1 MAAIAKREVG
11 VPRTGAEEL
20 ILTVRRVSQPSVRDV
35 LLVGLTFSSGAVD
48 AISFLALGK
57 VFTAF
62 MTGNLVFLGLGLAGG
77 EVADV
82 LRVAV
87 SLAAFAA
94 GVAVAA
100 RILRASRGSRIW
112 PGRVSIALG
121 LAVLAEAGFLA
132 GWVVTSGRPSTG
144 AGDLLVALIAFAMG
158 TQSGAVMS
166 LDVMGVFTTAATAS
180 LMFLM
185 SDVAAWADSALQ
197 RRRLAAVIGALV
209 AGAASGALLILHARS
224 YAPILPLVAAGLVI
238 ATASV
243 ALRPPSRTSPQKE
256 NDLND

>member
-1 MAAIAKREVG
+1 MAAIVEREVG

-48 AISFLALGK
+48 AITFLALGK

-62 MTGNLVFLGLGLAGG
+62 MTGNLVFFGLG
-77 EVADV
+77 
-82 LRVAV
+82 
-87 SLAAFAA
+87 
-94 GVAVAA
+94 
-100 RILRASRGSRIW
+100 
-112 PGRVSIALG
+112 
-121 LAVLAEAGFLA
+121 LAEAGFLA

-166 LDVMGVFTTAATAS
+166 LDVKGVFTTAATAS

-185 SDVAAWADSALQ
+185 SEVAAWADSAL
-197 RRRLAAVIGALV
+197 
-209 AGAASGALLILHARS
+209 
-224 YAPILPLVAAGLVI
+224 
-238 ATASV
+238 
-243 ALRPPSRTSPQKE
+243 
-256 NDLND
+256 

>member
-62 MTGNLVFLGLGLAGG
+62 MTGNLVFLGFGLAGAD
-77 EVADV
+77 EPDV

-94 GVAVAA
+94 GVFMAVRIIRAA
-100 RILRASRGSRIW
+100 RGSKIW
-112 PGRVSIALG
+112 P
-121 LAVLAEAGFLA
+121 
-132 GWVVTSGRPSTG
+132 
-144 AGDLLVALIAFAMG
+144 
-158 TQSGAVMS
+158 
-166 LDVMGVFTTAATAS
+166 
-180 LMFLM
+180 
-185 SDVAAWADSALQ
+185 
-197 RRRLAAVIGALV
+197 
-209 AGAASGALLILHARS
+209 RS
-224 YAPILPLVAAGLVI
+224 
-238 ATASV
+238 
-243 ALRPPSRTSPQKE
+243 E
-256 NDLND
+256 E

>member
-35 LLVGLTFSSGAVD
+35 LLVALTFSSGAVD

-62 MTGNLVFLGLGLAGG
+62 MTGNLVFLGLGLAGA

-100 RILRASRGSRIW
+100 RIVRASRGSRIW

-121 LAVLAEAGFLA
+121 LAVIAEAGFLA

-144 AGDLLVALIAFAMG
+144 VGDLLVALIAFAMG

-166 LDVMGVFTTAATAS
+166 LDVKGVFTTAATAS

-185 SDVAAWADSALQ
+185 SDVAAWADSAL

-243 ALRPPSRTSPQKE
+243 ALRPPSRTSPRKE

>member
-48 AISFLALGK
+48 AITFLALGK

-62 MTGNLVFLGLGLAGG
+62 MTGNLVFFGLGLAGA

-100 RILRASRGSRIW
+100 RIVRASRGSRIW
-112 PGRVSIALG
+112 PGR
-121 LAVLAEAGFLA
+121 
-132 GWVVTSGRPSTG
+132 
-144 AGDLLVALIAFAMG
+144 D
-158 TQSGAVMS
+158 
-166 LDVMGVFTTAATAS
+166 D
-180 LMFLM
+180 
-185 SDVAAWADSALQ
+185 
-197 RRRLAAVIGALV
+197 
-209 AGAASGALLILHARS
+209 ALLHLRRQAQAR
-224 YAPILPLVAAGLVI
+224 YRGTTRDDAAIAVVRAPVELEPMEYFMVWQDAADV
-238 ATASV
+238 S
-243 ALRPPSRTSPQKE
+243 SE
-256 NDLND
+256 